1 MGHPKPDQTLTTSCS
16 LQRSP
21 ISYPESGKLE
31 SSSRSTY
38 GAASNA
44 GLRSHRVKRHAVGL
58 AAVRDAEQRRFSATV
73 RWISIPRG
81 VLQRGT
87 PTSEIDAV
95 VRRHADLGLP
105 RSYFAKEAPREAV
118 EVAAFTLAATP
129 VTSNLWGTF
138 ATSTGLTADVSTS
151 SGHPIEGV
159 RWDQAQLFCAWLSDE
174 LGEPFRLPTE
184 MEWERAARGD
194 DTREFS
200 WGDRFDAA
208 CANLAEARIGGTT
221 PVGSFPRGASP
232 FGVLDL
238 AGNVDEWTATT
249 YAPYP
254 GAPAD
259 VLPEE
264 SWALDAH
271 VTRGGSWRQHRDL
284 ARCARRHGVY
294 PGNVYAGFRLVR
306 D

>member
-1 MGHPKPDQTLTTSCS
+1 MTETEQ
-16 LQRSP
+16 QR
-21 ISYPESGKLE
+21 
-31 SSSRSTY
+31 
-38 GAASNA
+38 
-44 GLRSHRVKRHAVGL
+44 L
-58 AAVRDAEQRRFSATV
+58 AAAV
-73 RWISIPRG
+73 RWISVPRG

-87 PTSEIDAV
+87 PAREIDDV
-95 VRRHADLGLP
+95 VRAHADLGLP
-105 RSYFAKEAPREAV
+105 RSYFAKEAPRESV
-118 EVAAFTLAATP
+118 EVASFTIAATP
-129 VTSNLWGTF
+129 VTSNLWQTF
-138 ATSTGLTADVSTS
+138 ATSSGIGRGVSTP

-159 RWDQAQLFCAWLSDE
+159 RWAEAQLFCAWLSDA

-184 MEWERAARGD
+184 AEWERAARGD
-194 DTREFS
+194 DAREFP
-200 WGDRFDAA
+200 WGDQFDVS
-208 CANLAEARIGGTT
+208 CANLAEANVGDTT

-259 VLPEE
+259 VPAEE
-264 SWALDAH
+264 SWALDSH

-294 PGNVYAGFRLVR
+294 PGNVHAGFRLVR

>member
-1 MGHPKPDQTLTTSCS
+1 MGTGEG
-16 LQRSP
+16 QRV
-21 ISYPESGKLE
+21 
-31 SSSRSTY
+31 TD
-38 GAASNA
+38 
-44 GLRSHRVKRHAVGL
+44 H
-58 AAVRDAEQRRFSATV
+58 EQRRFVATV

-81 VLQRGT
+81 VVQRGT
-87 PTSEIDAV
+87 PADQIDAV
-95 VRRHADLGLP
+95 VRAHSDLGLP
-105 RSYFAKEAPREAV
+105 RSYFAKEAPRQAI
-118 EVAAFTLAATP
+118 EVAAFTIAATP
-129 VTSNLWGTF
+129 VTSDFWRTF
-138 ATSTGLTADVSTS
+138 ATNTGVSTDAS
-151 SGHPIEGV
+151 TPSGHPIDGV
-159 RWDQAQLFCAWLSDE
+159 RWEQADQFCVWLSDR

-184 MEWERAARGD
+184 DEWERAARGD
-194 DTREFS
+194 DGREYP

-208 CANLAEARIGGTT
+208 CANLAEARVGSTT

-232 FGVLDL
+232 FGLLDL
-238 AGNVDEWTATT
+238 AGNVDEWTATV

-259 VLPEE
+259 VPALE

-294 PGNVYAGFRLVR
+294 PGNVGAGFRLVR